1 MADLDEIGKQPEKL
15 KELSITKKGI
25 NIFFGEKEVAFFT
38 EAGREVT
45 EAILQESFLVYR
57 INLEKTKVHPLYG
70 EAKKKVWYPETQ
82 VFGRINVEAIDPSY
96 QVSGGIVKKGMGKF
110 TAHVYIDHLRELDL
124 VEKIDGQIVIT
135 KIKMGDFIG
144 YKNEFYQVTNDGFS
158 QISNEFAW
166 AGDRRFYITITAIEI
181 DEDVFKAR

>member
-110 TAHVYIDHLRELDL
+110 TAHVYIDRKS
-124 VEKIDGQIVIT
+124 VV
-135 KIKMGDFIG
+135 
-144 YKNEFYQVTNDGFS
+144 
-158 QISNEFAW
+158 
-166 AGDRRFYITITAIEI
+166 
-181 DEDVFKAR
+181 